1 MFGGANF
8 LFAVKYS
15 MQCLIKIFIL
25 NHCVDQG
32 CKIETLEQ
40 SYRRILC
47 STPLHF
53 IHRSYRDTALH
64 FLGSKMSHDKPDSC
78 PCLGASTLCHL
89 LFCTPDDRA
98 IEHNRSLVSLF
109 KIQKLANV
117 FIELRAECC
126 RCPTDVL
133 LCPA

>member
-1 MFGGANF
+1 MFGGDFF

-25 NHCVDQG
+25 NHCLDQG

-64 FLGSKMSHDKPDSC
+64 FLGAMSHDKPDSC
-78 PCLGASTLCHL
+78 SQMHTHCGSLKYTITLLITVCVYCGKFQKMLIRRAGKKAS
-89 LFCTPDDRA
+89 P
-98 IEHNRSLVSLF
+98 
-109 KIQKLANV
+109 
-117 FIELRAECC
+117 
-126 RCPTDVL
+126 
-133 LCPA
+133 